1 MHTHYQDL
9 VDVDLM
15 RQPTIR
21 IVKPGTFMEYKRWRV
36 DSAGVGI
43 NQVKVPVVMQDSKAI
58 KWVVERV
65 VMEL

>member
-1 MHTHYQDL
+1 MHADYQEM
-9 VDVDLM
+9 VDMGLM

-21 IVKPGTFMEYKRWRV
+21 IVKSGSFMEYRRWRV

-43 NQVKVPVVMQDSKAI
+43 NQVKVPVVMRDSKAI
-58 KWVVERV
+58 EWMMERV

>member
-1 MHTHYQDL
+1 MHTDYQEM
-9 VDVDLM
+9 VDVGKM

-21 IVKPGTFMEYKRWRV
+21 IVKTGTFMEYRRWRV

-43 NQVKVPVVMQDSKAI
+43 SQVKVPVVMRDSKAI
-58 KWVVERV
+58 EWMIGRV